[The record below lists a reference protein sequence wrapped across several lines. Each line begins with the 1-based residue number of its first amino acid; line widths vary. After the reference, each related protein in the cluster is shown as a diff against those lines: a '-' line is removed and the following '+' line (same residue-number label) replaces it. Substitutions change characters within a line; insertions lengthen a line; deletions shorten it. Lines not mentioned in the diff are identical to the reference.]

1 MLEEKEKEIDI
12 KDMLFR
18 VLEKWRW
25 MIVWAVIMAVA
36 LAGLKYLKDKRSS
49 HEGEDTDE
57 VLSVMM
63 EDMTPSERSNVE
75 TYIAL
80 YDNLEMLRKD
90 IDTRLIYQ
98 IDPYHEKA
106 LQISYAV
113 KLPEVEK
120 GSGEYIIAQHLSDAT
135 KINQLTTMYS
145 NYVMSSDFVDEIAKA
160 VPEISESD
168 LRTLISI
175 VNNNNNNNN
184 NGVVNIKIIYT
195 EDMDVEGVAGIVKS
209 NIEAYSE
216 SLQET
221 EKHDIVISSE
231 YKSEIIDDSLINTQ
245 NNLISREYSLQT
257 QLNSLNN
264 SLGNAE
270 KEYIEVYA
278 DGKDEKKVS
287 KKDSEE
293 EESVAK
299 DKSSTGISIK
309 YAILGAMVGVFL
321 VCMWELMRYIL
332 SGKLHTVD
340 TLSEFYGLQVFGV
353 QAVSDK
359 NSKKKG
365 IDKLLFKIENR
376 KKKVLTFEAQKEIIS
391 SSIKLALEQQ
401 DVKEIVLTGTDVEKL
416 DESYLNEL
424 KEELTKNGVKTS
436 VENNIY
442 YYPEA
447 LKKATEIKNVI
458 LFETID
464 MSIEYE
470 IENILQKAVEYDI
483 RVLGVV
489 AFEKA

>member
-80 YDNLEMLRKD
+80 YDNLEMLKED
-90 IDTRLIYQ
+90 LNTRLIYQ
-98 IDPYHEKA
+98 IDPYHEKV
-106 LQISYAV
+106 LQISYAI

-120 GSGEYIIAQHLSDAT
+120 GSGEYIIAQHLSDET
-135 KINQLTTMYS
+135 KINQLATMYS

-175 VNNNNNNNN
+175 VNNNNN

-221 EKHDIVISSE
+221 EKHDIVINSE
-231 YKSEIIDDSLINTQ
+231 YKSEIIDDALINTQ

-264 SLGNAE
+264 SLGDVE

-278 DGKDEKKVS
+278 DGKDEKKVA

-321 VCMWELMRYIL
+321 VCIWELMRYIL

-340 TLSEFYGLQVFGV
+340 TLSEFYGLRVFGV

-359 NSKKKG
+359 NNKKKG
-365 IDKLLFKIENR
+365 IDKLLYKLENG
-376 KKKVLTFEAQKEIIS
+376 KKKLLTPEAQKEIIS
-391 SSIKLALEQQ
+391 SGIKLTLGQQ
-401 DVKEIVLTGTDVEKL
+401 DIKEIVLTGTDIEKV
-416 DESYLNEL
+416 DESYLNGL
-424 KEELTKNGVKTS
+424 KEELIKNGIKTS

-447 LKKATEIKNVI
+447 LQRAAEAENIVI
-458 LFETID
+458 FETIEA
-464 MSIEYE
+464 SIENE
-470 IENILQKAVEYDI
+470 IENILTKAKEYNI
-483 RVLGVV
+483 NVLGSV
-489 AFEKA
+489 AICE

>member
-1 MLEEKEKEIDI
+1 MIEEKEKEIDI

-25 MIVWAVIMAVA
+25 MIVWAVIMAVV
-36 LAGLKYLKDKRSS
+36 LAGLKYIKDKRSS

-80 YDNLEMLRKD
+80 YDNLEMLRED
-90 IDTRLIYQ
+90 LDTRLIYQ
-98 IDPYHEKA
+98 IDPYHEKV
-106 LQISYAV
+106 LQISYAI
-113 KLPEVEK
+113 KLPEIEK
-120 GSGEYIIAQHLSDAT
+120 GSGEYIIAQHLLDDT
-135 KINQLTTMYS
+135 KIKQLATMYS
-145 NYVMSSDFVDEIAKA
+145 NYVMSSDFIDEIAKA
-160 VPEISESD
+160 VPDISESD
-168 LRTLISI
+168 LRTI
-175 VNNNNNNNN
+175 VWSTDY
-184 NGVVNIKIIYT
+184 NGVLNVKIIYT

-209 NIEAYSE
+209 NIEGYSE

-231 YKSEIIDDSLINTQ
+231 YKSEIIDDALINTQ

-257 QLNSLNN
+257 QLNALNN

-278 DGKDEKKVS
+278 DGKDEKKVA
-287 KKDSEE
+287 KKDNEE

-309 YAILGAMVGVFL
+309 FAIIGAIVGVFL
-321 VCMWELMRYIL
+321 VCMWELMRYLL

-340 TLSEFYGLQVFGV
+340 TLSEFYGLRFFGV
-353 QAVSDK
+353 QPVSDK
-359 NSKKKG
+359 TNKKKG
-365 IDKLLFKIENR
+365 VDKLLYKLENG
-376 KKKVLTFEAQKEIIS
+376 KKKELTPKAQKEIIS
-391 SSIKLALEQQ
+391 SGIKLALDQQ
-401 DVKEIVLTGTDVEKL
+401 DIKEIVLTGTDMEKV

-424 KEELTKNGVKTS
+424 KEELAKDGVKTS
-436 VENNIY
+436 IEKNIY

-464 MSIEYE
+464 MSIECE
-470 IENILQKAVEYDI
+470 IENILQKASEYDI

>member
-1 MLEEKEKEIDI
+1 MIEEKEKEIDI

-120 GSGEYIIAQHLSDAT
+120 GSGEYIIAQHLSDET
-135 KINQLTTMYS
+135 KINQLATMYS
-145 NYVMSSDFVDEIAKA
+145 NYVMSSDFIDEIAKA

-175 VNNNNNNNN
+175 VNNNNN

-221 EKHDIVISSE
+221 EKHDIVINSE
-231 YKSEIIDDSLINTQ
+231 YKSEIIDDALINTQ

-257 QLNSLNN
+257 QLNGLNN
-264 SLGNAE
+264 SLGETE

-278 DGKDEKKVS
+278 DGKAEKKVAQ
-287 KKDSEE
+287 KESEDDE
-293 EESVAK
+293 AVAK

-309 YAILGAMVGVFL
+309 FAILGAIVGVFL

-340 TLSEFYGLQVFGV
+340 TLSEFYELRVFGV

-359 NSKKKG
+359 NNKKKG
-365 IDKLLFKIENR
+365 IDKLLYKLENG
-376 KKKVLTFEAQKEIIS
+376 KKKLLTPEAQKEIIS
-391 SSIKLALEQQ
+391 SGIKLTLGQQ
-401 DVKEIVLTGTDVEKL
+401 DIKEIVLTGTDIEKV
-416 DESYLNEL
+416 DESYLNGL
-424 KEELTKNGVKTS
+424 KEELIKNGVKTS

-470 IENILQKAVEYDI
+470 IEKILQKASEYDI

>member
-1 MLEEKEKEIDI
+1 MEEKEKELDI

-18 VLEKWRW
+18 ILEKWRW
-25 MIVWAVIMAVA
+25 MLVWAIVMAVA
-36 LAGLKYLKDKRSS
+36 LAGLKYFKDKRSS
-49 HEGEDTDE
+49 HDGEDTDE

-80 YDNLEMLRKD
+80 YDNLEMLRED
-90 IDTRLIYQ
+90 LDTRLIYQ

-113 KLPEVEK
+113 KLPEIEK
-120 GSGEYIIAQHLSDAT
+120 GSGEYIIAQHLSDET
-135 KINQLTTMYS
+135 KINQLATMYS
-145 NYVMSSDFVDEIAKA
+145 NYVMSSDFIDEIAKS

-168 LRTLISI
+168 LRTLISAT
-175 VNNNNNNNN
+175 NY
-184 NGVVNIKIIYT
+184 NGVLNVKIIYT
-195 EDMDVEGVAGIVKS
+195 DDMDVEGVAGIVKS
-209 NIEAYSE
+209 NIDAYSE

-245 NNLISREYSLQT
+245 NNLISREYNLQT

-264 SLGNAE
+264 SLGDVE

-278 DGKDEKKVS
+278 DGKDEKKVA

-309 YAILGAMVGVFL
+309 YAILGAMVGAFL

-340 TLSEFYGLQVFGV
+340 TLSEFYELRVFGV

-359 NSKKKG
+359 NNKKKG
-365 IDKLLFKIENR
+365 IDKLLYKLENG
-376 KKKVLTFEAQKEIIS
+376 KKKTLTPEAQKEIIS
-391 SSIKLALEQQ
+391 SGIKLALNQQ
-401 DVKEIVLTGTDVEKL
+401 DIKEIVLTGTDIEKV

-424 KEELTKNGVKTS
+424 KEELTRDGVKTS

-470 IENILQKAVEYDI
+470 IENILQKAGEYDI
-483 RVLGVV
+483 RVLGAV